1 VASGVRIPGDQQV
14 SNININ
20 ILKSKV
26 MKKDIKSQTIDNSTK
41 KYPVES
47 KTWKSDVYQA
57 LKLGYKVEA
66 LNEEQAEYIKK
77 IETKLAEKAAKTKV
91 KEEMKQTLLKK
102 MSDIMKA
109 KKAAIVS
116 AANDLADRIILRAI
130 EKEEQKKKFDE
141 ADKKI
146 KEKVKKDRMAIAEKK
161 RERKAEL
168 RNKTIPSPEAIAN
181 AKKQQDFLA
190 KAHAAKREEIE
201 ARLNEKEEFMDQ
213 SVEEWSKK
221 REERI
226 KHNTEFALKRLH
238 HKEIKLKRTT
248 KTERIEAIKAK
259 KEAGKA
265 AFNAEMK
272 RQASEIAADRQGYA
286 NRVEKRR
293 RTETERL
300 AMIAERRKLRK
311 DKIFTEHLKQQKIQ
325 QLNLKRFIE
334 SEKARLAR
342 KEEKRTKYLTT
353 GGIKVPKVKNNVAV
367 DKTRAEEYI
376 KVAETKMK
384 DEKVRYL
391 IRIASIA
398 SSEII
403 SDSVCAFICK
413 PEELNKRMKEA
424 HNKHMKEEP
433 DTYVG
438 IYAYSGIGKDQ
449 KCVSEMLN
457 DKFKDR
463 SRLNPKNEAA

>member
-1 VASGVRIPGDQQV
+1 
-14 SNININ
+14 
-20 ILKSKV
+20 

-116 AANDLADRIILRAI
+116 AANNLADRIILRAI

-161 RERKAEL
+161 RKRKAEL

-201 ARLNEKEEFMDQ
+201 ARLDEKENFMNQ
-213 SVEEWSKK
+213 SAEEWSKK
-221 REERI
+221 HEERI
-226 KHNTEFALKRLH
+226 KRNTELALKRLH

-248 KTERIEAIKAK
+248 KAERIEAIKAK

-342 KEEKRTKYLTT
+342 KEEKRAKYLTT
-353 GGIKVPKVKNNVAV
+353 GGIKVPKVKSNVAV

-376 KVAETKMK
+376 KAVEAKMK

-391 IRIASIA
+391 IRVASIA

-424 HNKHMKEEP
+424 HNKRMKEEP

-449 KCVSEMLN
+449 KCISEMLN

-463 SRLNPKNEAA
+463 SRLNPKSKAA

>member
-1 VASGVRIPGDQQV
+1 
-14 SNININ
+14 
-20 ILKSKV
+20 

-77 IETKLAEKAAKTKV
+77 IETKLAEKAAKAKV
-91 KEEMKQTLLKK
+91 KEEVKQTLLKK

-116 AANDLADRIILRAI
+116 TANDLADRIILRAI

-146 KEKVKKDRMAIAEKK
+146 KEKVKKDKMAIAEKK
-161 RERKAEL
+161 RKRKAEL

-201 ARLNEKEEFMDQ
+201 ARLNKKEEFMDQ

-226 KHNTEFALKRLH
+226 KHNTELALKRLH

-248 KTERIEAIKAK
+248 KAERIEAIKAK

-293 RTETERL
+293 RTETECL
-300 AMIAERRKLRK
+300 ARIAERRKLRK

-342 KEEKRTKYLTT
+342 KEEKRAKYLTT

-376 KVAETKMK
+376 KAAEAKMK

-391 IRIASIA
+391 IRVASIA

-424 HNKHMKEEP
+424 HNKRMKEEP

-449 KCVSEMLN
+449 KCISEMLN

-463 SRLNPKNEAA
+463 SRLNPKSEAA

>member
-1 VASGVRIPGDQQV
+1 
-14 SNININ
+14 
-20 ILKSKV
+20 
-26 MKKDIKSQTIDNSTK
+26 MKKDIKSQIIDNSTK

-77 IETKLAEKAAKTKV
+77 IETKLAEKEAKAKV
-91 KEEMKQTLLKK
+91 KEEVKQTLLKK

-146 KEKVKKDRMAIAEKK
+146 KEKVKKDKMAIAEKK
-161 RERKAEL
+161 RKRKAEL

-226 KHNTEFALKRLH
+226 KHNTELALKRLH

-248 KTERIEAIKAK
+248 KAERIEATKAK

-293 RTETERL
+293 RTEIERL
-300 AMIAERRKLRK
+300 ARIAERRKLRK

-342 KEEKRTKYLTT
+342 KEEKRAKYLTT
-353 GGIKVPKVKNNVAV
+353 GGIKVPKVKSNVAV

-376 KVAETKMK
+376 KAAEAKMK

-391 IRIASIA
+391 IRVASIA

-424 HNKHMKEEP
+424 HNKRMKEEP

-449 KCVSEMLN
+449 KCISEMLN

-463 SRLNPKNEAA
+463 SRLNPKSEAA

>member
-1 VASGVRIPGDQQV
+1 
-14 SNININ
+14 
-20 ILKSKV
+20 

-77 IETKLAEKAAKTKV
+77 IETKLAEKAAKAKV

-146 KEKVKKDRMAIAEKK
+146 KDKVKKDRMAIAEKK
-161 RERKAEL
+161 RKRKAEL

-201 ARLNEKEEFMDQ
+201 ARLSEKEEFMDQ

-226 KHNTEFALKRLH
+226 KHNTELALKRLH

-248 KTERIEAIKAK
+248 KAERIEAIKAK

-293 RTETERL
+293 HTETERL
-300 AMIAERRKLRK
+300 ARIAERRKLRK

-342 KEEKRTKYLTT
+342 KEEKRAKYLTT
-353 GGIKVPKVKNNVAV
+353 GGIKVPKVKSNVAV

-376 KVAETKMK
+376 KAAEAKMK

-391 IRIASIA
+391 IRVASIA

-424 HNKHMKEEP
+424 HNKRMKEEP

-438 IYAYSGIGKDQ
+438 IYAYSGIDKDQ
-449 KCVSEMLN
+449 KCISEMLN

-463 SRLNPKNEAA
+463 SRLNPKSEAA

>member
-1 VASGVRIPGDQQV
+1 
-14 SNININ
+14 
-20 ILKSKV
+20 

-109 KKAAIVS
+109 KKAAIIS

-146 KEKVKKDRMAIAEKK
+146 KEKVKKDKMAIAEKK
-161 RERKAEL
+161 RKRKAEL

-201 ARLNEKEEFMDQ
+201 ARLDEKENFMNQ
-213 SVEEWSKK
+213 SAEEWSKK
-221 REERI
+221 HEERI
-226 KHNTEFALKRLH
+226 KRNTELTLKRLH

-248 KTERIEAIKAK
+248 KAERIEAIKAK

-300 AMIAERRKLRK
+300 ARIAERRKLRK

-342 KEEKRTKYLTT
+342 KEEKRAKYLTT
-353 GGIKVPKVKNNVAV
+353 GGIKVPKVKNNVAI

-384 DEKVRYL
+384 DEKERYI

-398 SSEII
+398 SSEIV

-424 HNKHMKEEP
+424 HNKRMKEEP

>member
-1 VASGVRIPGDQQV
+1 
-14 SNININ
+14 
-20 ILKSKV
+20 

-77 IETKLAEKAAKTKV
+77 IETKLAEKAAKAKV

-146 KEKVKKDRMAIAEKK
+146 KEKVKKDKMAIAEKK

-201 ARLNEKEEFMDQ
+201 ARLDEKENFMNQ
-213 SVEEWSKK
+213 SAEEWSKK
-221 REERI
+221 HEERI
-226 KHNTEFALKRLH
+226 KRNTELALKRLH

-248 KTERIEAIKAK
+248 KAERIEAIKAK

-342 KEEKRTKYLTT
+342 KEEKRAKYLTT

-376 KVAETKMK
+376 KAAEAKMK

-413 PEELNKRMKEA
+413 SEELNKRMKEV

-463 SRLNPKNEAA
+463 SRLNPKSEAA

>member
-1 VASGVRIPGDQQV
+1 
-14 SNININ
+14 
-20 ILKSKV
+20 

-77 IETKLAEKAAKTKV
+77 IETKLAEKAAKAKV

-146 KEKVKKDRMAIAEKK
+146 KEKVKKDKMAIAEKK

-201 ARLNEKEEFMDQ
+201 ARLDEKENFMNQ
-213 SVEEWSKK
+213 SAEEWSKK
-221 REERI
+221 HEERI
-226 KHNTEFALKRLH
+226 KHNTELALKRLH

-248 KTERIEAIKAK
+248 KAERIEAIKAK

-342 KEEKRTKYLTT
+342 KEEKRAKYLTT
-353 GGIKVPKVKNNVAV
+353 GGIKVPKVKNNIAV

-384 DEKVRYL
+384 DEKERYI

-398 SSEII
+398 SSEIV

-413 PEELNKRMKEA
+413 PEELNKRMKEV

-463 SRLNPKNEAA
+463 SRLNPKSEAA

>member
-1 VASGVRIPGDQQV
+1 
-14 SNININ
+14 
-20 ILKSKV
+20 

-77 IETKLAEKAAKTKV
+77 IETKLAEKEAKAKV
-91 KEEMKQTLLKK
+91 KEEVKQTLLKK

-116 AANDLADRIILRAI
+116 AANDLADRIILRTI

-146 KEKVKKDRMAIAEKK
+146 KEKVKKDKMAIAEKK

-226 KHNTEFALKRLH
+226 KHNTELALKRLH

-248 KTERIEAIKAK
+248 KAERIEAIKAK

-293 RTETERL
+293 RTEIERL
-300 AMIAERRKLRK
+300 ARIAERRKLRK

-342 KEEKRTKYLTT
+342 KEEKRAKYLTT
-353 GGIKVPKVKNNVAV
+353 GGIKVPKVKSNVAV

-376 KVAETKMK
+376 KAAEAKMK

-391 IRIASIA
+391 IRVASIA

-449 KCVSEMLN
+449 KCISEMLN

-463 SRLNPKNEAA
+463 SRLNPKSEAA

>member
-1 VASGVRIPGDQQV
+1 
-14 SNININ
+14 
-20 ILKSKV
+20 

-77 IETKLAEKAAKTKV
+77 IETKLAEKAAKAKV

-109 KKAAIVS
+109 KKAAIIS

-146 KEKVKKDRMAIAEKK
+146 KEKVKKDKMAIAEKK

-201 ARLNEKEEFMDQ
+201 ARLDEKENFMNQ
-213 SVEEWSKK
+213 SAEEWSKK
-221 REERI
+221 HEERI
-226 KHNTEFALKRLH
+226 KHNTELALKRLH

-248 KTERIEAIKAK
+248 KAERIEAIKAK

-342 KEEKRTKYLTT
+342 KEEKRAKYLTT
-353 GGIKVPKVKNNVAV
+353 GGIKVPKVKNNIAV

-413 PEELNKRMKEA
+413 PEELNKRMKEV

-433 DTYVG
+433 NTYVG

-463 SRLNPKNEAA
+463 SRLNPKSEAA

>member
-1 VASGVRIPGDQQV
+1 
-14 SNININ
+14 
-20 ILKSKV
+20 
-26 MKKDIKSQTIDNSTK
+26 MKKDIKSQTIDDSTK

-47 KTWKSDVYQA
+47 KTWKSDVCQA

-77 IETKLAEKAAKTKV
+77 IETKLAEKAAKAKV

-146 KEKVKKDRMAIAEKK
+146 KEKVKKDKMAIAEKK

-201 ARLNEKEEFMDQ
+201 ARLDEKKNFMNQ
-213 SVEEWSKK
+213 SAEEWSKK
-221 REERI
+221 HEERI
-226 KHNTEFALKRLH
+226 KRNTELALKRLH

-248 KTERIEAIKAK
+248 KAERIEAIKAK

-311 DKIFTEHLKQQKIQ
+311 DKILTEHLKQQKIQ

-342 KEEKRTKYLTT
+342 KEEKRAKYLTT
-353 GGIKVPKVKNNVAV
+353 GGIKVPKVKNNIAV

-398 SSEII
+398 SSEIV

-424 HNKHMKEEP
+424 HNKRMKEEP

-463 SRLNPKNEAA
+463 SRLNPKSEAA

>member
-1 VASGVRIPGDQQV
+1 
-14 SNININ
+14 
-20 ILKSKV
+20 

-47 KTWKSDVYQA
+47 KTWKSNVYQA

-77 IETKLAEKAAKTKV
+77 IETKLAEKAAKAKV

-116 AANDLADRIILRAI
+116 AANDLADKIILRAI

-161 RERKAEL
+161 RKRKAEL

-201 ARLNEKEEFMDQ
+201 ARLDEKENFMNQ
-213 SVEEWSKK
+213 SAEEWSKK
-221 REERI
+221 HEERI
-226 KHNTEFALKRLH
+226 KRNTELALKRLH

-248 KTERIEAIKAK
+248 KAERIEAIKAK

-342 KEEKRTKYLTT
+342 KEEKRAKYLTT

-376 KVAETKMK
+376 KAAEAKMK

-413 PEELNKRMKEA
+413 SEELNKRMKEV

-438 IYAYSGIGKDQ
+438 TYAYSGIGKDQ
-449 KCVSEMLN
+449 KCISEMLN

-463 SRLNPKNEAA
+463 SRLNPKSEAA

>member
-1 VASGVRIPGDQQV
+1 
-14 SNININ
+14 
-20 ILKSKV
+20 

-77 IETKLAEKAAKTKV
+77 IETKLAEKAAKAKV

-146 KEKVKKDRMAIAEKK
+146 KEKVKKDKMAIAEKK
-161 RERKAEL
+161 RKRKAEL

-201 ARLNEKEEFMDQ
+201 ARLDEKENFMNQ
-213 SVEEWSKK
+213 SAEEWSKK
-221 REERI
+221 HEERI
-226 KHNTEFALKRLH
+226 KRNTELALKRLH

-248 KTERIEAIKAK
+248 KAERIEAIKAK

-342 KEEKRTKYLTT
+342 KEEKRAKYLTT
-353 GGIKVPKVKNNVAV
+353 GGIKVPKVKNNVAI

-463 SRLNPKNEAA
+463 SRLNPKSEAA

>member
-1 VASGVRIPGDQQV
+1 
-14 SNININ
+14 
-20 ILKSKV
+20 

-146 KEKVKKDRMAIAEKK
+146 KEKVKKDKMAIAEKK
-161 RERKAEL
+161 RKRKAEL

-201 ARLNEKEEFMDQ
+201 ARLSEKEEFMDQ

-226 KHNTEFALKRLH
+226 KHNTELALKRLH

-248 KTERIEAIKAK
+248 KAERIEATKAK

-293 RTETERL
+293 HTETERL
-300 AMIAERRKLRK
+300 ARIAERRKLRK

-342 KEEKRTKYLTT
+342 KEEKRAKYLTT
-353 GGIKVPKVKNNVAV
+353 GGIKVPKVKNNVAI

-384 DEKVRYL
+384 DEKERYI

-398 SSEII
+398 SSEIV

-413 PEELNKRMKEA
+413 PEELNKRMKEV

>member
-1 VASGVRIPGDQQV
+1 
-14 SNININ
+14 
-20 ILKSKV
+20 

-47 KTWKSDVYQA
+47 KTWKSDVCQA

-77 IETKLAEKAAKTKV
+77 IETKLAEKAAKAKV

-146 KEKVKKDRMAIAEKK
+146 KEKVKKDKMAIAEKK
-161 RERKAEL
+161 RKRKAEL

-201 ARLNEKEEFMDQ
+201 ARLNKKEEFMDQ

-226 KHNTEFALKRLH
+226 KHNTELALKRLH

-248 KTERIEAIKAK
+248 KAERIEAIKAK

-300 AMIAERRKLRK
+300 ARIAERRKLRK

-342 KEEKRTKYLTT
+342 KEEKRAKYLTT

-376 KVAETKMK
+376 KAAEAKMK

-391 IRIASIA
+391 IRVASTA

-424 HNKHMKEEP
+424 HNKRMKEEP

-449 KCVSEMLN
+449 KCISEMLN

-463 SRLNPKNEAA
+463 SRLSKSNAA

>member
-1 VASGVRIPGDQQV
+1 VGFESPETNKSR
-14 SNININ
+14 NININ

-47 KTWKSDVYQA
+47 KTWKSDVCQA
-57 LKLGYKVEA
+57 LKSGYKVEA

-77 IETKLAEKAAKTKV
+77 IETKLAEKAAKAKV

-146 KEKVKKDRMAIAEKK
+146 KEKVKKDKMAIAEKK
-161 RERKAEL
+161 RKRKAEL

-201 ARLNEKEEFMDQ
+201 ARLDEKENFMNQ
-213 SVEEWSKK
+213 SAEEWSKK
-221 REERI
+221 HEERI
-226 KHNTEFALKRLH
+226 KRNTELALKRLH

-248 KTERIEAIKAK
+248 KAERIEAIKAK

-342 KEEKRTKYLTT
+342 KEEKRAKYLTT
-353 GGIKVPKVKNNVAV
+353 GGIKVPKVKNNVAI

-376 KVAETKMK
+376 KAAEAKIK

-424 HNKHMKEEP
+424 HNKRMKEEP

>member
-1 VASGVRIPGDQQV
+1 
-14 SNININ
+14 
-20 ILKSKV
+20 

-77 IETKLAEKAAKTKV
+77 IETKLAEKAAKAKV
-91 KEEMKQTLLKK
+91 KEEVKQTLLKK

-116 AANDLADRIILRAI
+116 TANDLADRIILRAI

-146 KEKVKKDRMAIAEKK
+146 KEKVKKDKMAIAEKK
-161 RERKAEL
+161 RKRKAEL

-201 ARLNEKEEFMDQ
+201 ARLNKKEEFMDQ

-226 KHNTEFALKRLH
+226 KRNTELALKRLH

-248 KTERIEAIKAK
+248 KAERIEAIKAK

-342 KEEKRTKYLTT
+342 KEEKRAKYLTT
-353 GGIKVPKVKNNVAV
+353 GGIKVPKVKSNVAV

-376 KVAETKMK
+376 KAAEAKMK
-384 DEKVRYL
+384 DEKIRYL
-391 IRIASIA
+391 IRVASIA

-424 HNKHMKEEP
+424 HNKRMKEEP

-449 KCVSEMLN
+449 KCISEMLN

-463 SRLNPKNEAA
+463 SRLNPKSEAA

>member
-1 VASGVRIPGDQQV
+1 
-14 SNININ
+14 
-20 ILKSKV
+20 

-109 KKAAIVS
+109 KKAAIIS

-146 KEKVKKDRMAIAEKK
+146 KEKVKKDKMEIAEKK
-161 RERKAEL
+161 RKRKAEL

-201 ARLNEKEEFMDQ
+201 ARLNKKEEFMDQ

-226 KHNTEFALKRLH
+226 KHNTELALKRLH

-248 KTERIEAIKAK
+248 KAERIEAIKAK

-342 KEEKRTKYLTT
+342 KEEKRAKYLTT
-353 GGIKVPKVKNNVAV
+353 GGIKVPKVKNNVAI

-384 DEKVRYL
+384 DEKERYI

-424 HNKHMKEEP
+424 HNKRMKEEP

-463 SRLNPKNEAA
+463 SRLNPKSEAA

>member
-1 VASGVRIPGDQQV
+1 
-14 SNININ
+14 
-20 ILKSKV
+20 

-77 IETKLAEKAAKTKV
+77 IETKLAEKAAKAKV
-91 KEEMKQTLLKK
+91 KEEVKQTLLKK

-109 KKAAIVS
+109 KKAAIIS

-146 KEKVKKDRMAIAEKK
+146 KEKVKKDKMAIAEKK
-161 RERKAEL
+161 RKRKAEL

-226 KHNTEFALKRLH
+226 KHNTELALKRLH

-248 KTERIEAIKAK
+248 KAERIEATKAK

-293 RTETERL
+293 RTEIERL
-300 AMIAERRKLRK
+300 ARIAERRKLRK

-342 KEEKRTKYLTT
+342 KEEKRAKYLTT
-353 GGIKVPKVKNNVAV
+353 GGIKVPKVKSNVAV

-376 KVAETKMK
+376 KAAEAKMK

-391 IRIASIA
+391 IRVASIA

-424 HNKHMKEEP
+424 HNKRMKEEP

-449 KCVSEMLN
+449 KCISEMLN

-463 SRLNPKNEAA
+463 SRLNPKSEAA

>member
-1 VASGVRIPGDQQV
+1 
-14 SNININ
+14 
-20 ILKSKV
+20 

-77 IETKLAEKAAKTKV
+77 IETKLAEKAAKAKV

-146 KEKVKKDRMAIAEKK
+146 KEKVKKDKMAIAEKK
-161 RERKAEL
+161 RKRKAEL

-190 KAHAAKREEIE
+190 KAHAVKREEIE
-201 ARLNEKEEFMDQ
+201 ARLDEKENFMNQ
-213 SVEEWSKK
+213 SAEEWSKK
-221 REERI
+221 HEERI
-226 KHNTEFALKRLH
+226 KRNTELALKRLH

-248 KTERIEAIKAK
+248 KAERIEAIKAK

-342 KEEKRTKYLTT
+342 KEEKRAKYLTT
-353 GGIKVPKVKNNVAV
+353 GGIKVPKVKNNVAI

-376 KVAETKMK
+376 KAAEAKIK

-463 SRLNPKNEAA
+463 SRLNPKSEAA

>member
-1 VASGVRIPGDQQV
+1 
-14 SNININ
+14 
-20 ILKSKV
+20 
-26 MKKDIKSQTIDNSTK
+26 MKKDITSQTIDNSTK

-47 KTWKSDVYQA
+47 KTWKSDVCQA

-77 IETKLAEKAAKTKV
+77 IETKLAEKAAKAKV

-146 KEKVKKDRMAIAEKK
+146 KEKVKKDKMAIAEKK

-181 AKKQQDFLA
+181 AKKQQDFLT

-201 ARLNEKEEFMDQ
+201 ARLDEKENFMNQ
-213 SVEEWSKK
+213 SAEEWSKK
-221 REERI
+221 HEERI
-226 KHNTEFALKRLH
+226 KRNTELALKRLH

-248 KTERIEAIKAK
+248 KAERIEAIKAK

-293 RTETERL
+293 HTETERL
-300 AMIAERRKLRK
+300 ARIAERRKLRK

-342 KEEKRTKYLTT
+342 KEEKRAKYLTT

-384 DEKVRYL
+384 DEKERYI

-403 SDSVCAFICK
+403 SDSICAFICK

-463 SRLNPKNEAA
+463 SRLNPKSEAA

>member
-1 VASGVRIPGDQQV
+1 
-14 SNININ
+14 
-20 ILKSKV
+20 
-26 MKKDIKSQTIDNSTK
+26 MEKDIKSQTIDNSTK

-77 IETKLAEKAAKTKV
+77 IETKLAEKAAKAKV

-109 KKAAIVS
+109 KKAAIIS

-146 KEKVKKDRMAIAEKK
+146 KEKVKKDKMAIAEKK
-161 RERKAEL
+161 RKRKAEL

-201 ARLNEKEEFMDQ
+201 ARLDEKENFMNQ
-213 SVEEWSKK
+213 SAEEWSKK
-221 REERI
+221 HEERI
-226 KHNTEFALKRLH
+226 KRNTELALKRLH

-248 KTERIEAIKAK
+248 KAERIEAIKTK

-311 DKIFTEHLKQQKIQ
+311 DKIFTEYLKQQKIQ

-342 KEEKRTKYLTT
+342 KEEKRAKYLTT
-353 GGIKVPKVKNNVAV
+353 GGIKVPKVKNNIAV

-413 PEELNKRMKEA
+413 PEELNKRMKEV

-433 DTYVG
+433 NTYVG

-463 SRLNPKNEAA
+463 SRLNPKSEAA

>member
-1 VASGVRIPGDQQV
+1 
-14 SNININ
+14 
-20 ILKSKV
+20 

-77 IETKLAEKAAKTKV
+77 IETKLAEKEAKAKV
-91 KEEMKQTLLKK
+91 KEEVKQTLLKK

-146 KEKVKKDRMAIAEKK
+146 KEKVKKDKMAIAEKK
-161 RERKAEL
+161 RKRKAEL

-201 ARLNEKEEFMDQ
+201 ARLSEKEEFMDQ

-226 KHNTEFALKRLH
+226 KHNTELALKRLH

-248 KTERIEAIKAK
+248 KAERIEAIKAK

-300 AMIAERRKLRK
+300 ARIAERRKLRK

-342 KEEKRTKYLTT
+342 KEEKRAKYLTT
-353 GGIKVPKVKNNVAV
+353 GGIKVPKVKSNVAV

-376 KVAETKMK
+376 KAAEAKMK

-391 IRIASIA
+391 IRVASIA

-424 HNKHMKEEP
+424 HNKRMKEEP

-449 KCVSEMLN
+449 KCISEMLN

-463 SRLNPKNEAA
+463 SRLNPKSEAA

>member
-1 VASGVRIPGDQQV
+1 
-14 SNININ
+14 
-20 ILKSKV
+20 

-109 KKAAIVS
+109 KKAAIIS

-146 KEKVKKDRMAIAEKK
+146 KEKVKKDKMAIAEKK
-161 RERKAEL
+161 RKRKAEL

-201 ARLNEKEEFMDQ
+201 ARLSEKEEFMDQ

-226 KHNTEFALKRLH
+226 KHNTELALKRLH

-248 KTERIEAIKAK
+248 KAERIETIKAK

-342 KEEKRTKYLTT
+342 KEEKRAKYLTT
-353 GGIKVPKVKNNVAV
+353 GGIKVPKVKSNVAV

-376 KVAETKMK
+376 KAVAAKMK

-391 IRIASIA
+391 IRVASIA

-424 HNKHMKEEP
+424 HNKRMKEEP

-449 KCVSEMLN
+449 KCISEMLN

-463 SRLNPKNEAA
+463 SRLNPKSEAA

>member
-1 VASGVRIPGDQQV
+1 
-14 SNININ
+14 
-20 ILKSKV
+20 

-77 IETKLAEKAAKTKV
+77 IETKLAEKAAKAKV
-91 KEEMKQTLLKK
+91 KEEVKQTLLKK

-146 KEKVKKDRMAIAEKK
+146 KEKVKKDKMAIAEKK
-161 RERKAEL
+161 RKRKAEL

-201 ARLNEKEEFMDQ
+201 ARLDEKENFMNQ
-213 SVEEWSKK
+213 SAEEWSKK
-221 REERI
+221 HEERI
-226 KHNTEFALKRLH
+226 KRNTELALKRLH

-248 KTERIEAIKAK
+248 KAERIEAIKAK

-342 KEEKRTKYLTT
+342 KEEKRAKYLTT
-353 GGIKVPKVKNNVAV
+353 GGIKVPKVKNNVAI

-384 DEKVRYL
+384 DEKERYI

-463 SRLNPKNEAA
+463 SRLNPKSEAA

>member
-1 VASGVRIPGDQQV
+1 
-14 SNININ
+14 
-20 ILKSKV
+20 

-77 IETKLAEKAAKTKV
+77 IETKLAEKAAKAKV

-146 KEKVKKDRMAIAEKK
+146 KEKVKKDKMAIAEKK

-201 ARLNEKEEFMDQ
+201 ARLDEKENFMNQ
-213 SVEEWSKK
+213 SAEEWSKK
-221 REERI
+221 HEERI
-226 KHNTEFALKRLH
+226 KHNTELALKRLH

-248 KTERIEAIKAK
+248 KAERIEAIKAK

-342 KEEKRTKYLTT
+342 KEEKRAKYLTT

-413 PEELNKRMKEA
+413 PEELNKRMKEV

-433 DTYVG
+433 NTYVG

-463 SRLNPKNEAA
+463 SRLNPKSEAA

>member
-1 VASGVRIPGDQQV
+1 
-14 SNININ
+14 
-20 ILKSKV
+20 

-77 IETKLAEKAAKTKV
+77 IETKLAEKEAKAKV
-91 KEEMKQTLLKK
+91 KEEVKQTLLKK

-146 KEKVKKDRMAIAEKK
+146 KEKVKKDKMAIAEKK

-226 KHNTEFALKRLH
+226 KHNTELALKRLH

-248 KTERIEAIKAK
+248 KAERIEAIKAK

-293 RTETERL
+293 RTEIERL
-300 AMIAERRKLRK
+300 ARIAERRKLRK

-342 KEEKRTKYLTT
+342 KEEKRAKYLTT
-353 GGIKVPKVKNNVAV
+353 GGIKVPKVKSNVAV

-376 KVAETKMK
+376 KAAEAKMK

-391 IRIASIA
+391 IRVASIA

-449 KCVSEMLN
+449 KCISEMLN

-463 SRLNPKNEAA
+463 SRLNPKSEAA

>member
-1 VASGVRIPGDQQV
+1 
-14 SNININ
+14 
-20 ILKSKV
+20 

-109 KKAAIVS
+109 KKAAIIS

-146 KEKVKKDRMAIAEKK
+146 KEKVKKDKMAIAEKK
-161 RERKAEL
+161 RKRKAEL

-201 ARLNEKEEFMDQ
+201 ARLNKKEEFMDQ

-226 KHNTEFALKRLH
+226 KHNTELALKRLH

-248 KTERIEAIKAK
+248 KAERIEAIKAK

-293 RTETERL
+293 HTETERL
-300 AMIAERRKLRK
+300 ARIAERRKLRK

-342 KEEKRTKYLTT
+342 KEEKRAKYLTT
-353 GGIKVPKVKNNVAV
+353 GGIKVPKVKSNVAV

-376 KVAETKMK
+376 KAAEAKMK

-391 IRIASIA
+391 IRVASIA

-424 HNKHMKEEP
+424 HNKRMKEEP

-449 KCVSEMLN
+449 KCISEMLN

-463 SRLNPKNEAA
+463 SRLSKSNAA

>member
-1 VASGVRIPGDQQV
+1 
-14 SNININ
+14 
-20 ILKSKV
+20 

-77 IETKLAEKAAKTKV
+77 IETKLAEKAAKAKV

-146 KEKVKKDRMAIAEKK
+146 KEKVKKDKMAIAEKK
-161 RERKAEL
+161 RKRKAEL

-226 KHNTEFALKRLH
+226 KHNTELALKRLH

-248 KTERIEAIKAK
+248 KAERIEAIKAK

-293 RTETERL
+293 RTEIERL
-300 AMIAERRKLRK
+300 ARIAERRKLRK

-342 KEEKRTKYLTT
+342 KEEKRAKYLTT
-353 GGIKVPKVKNNVAV
+353 GGIKVPKVKSNVAV

-376 KVAETKMK
+376 KAAEAKMK

-391 IRIASIA
+391 IRVASIA

-413 PEELNKRMKEA
+413 LEELNKRMKEA

-449 KCVSEMLN
+449 KCISEMLN

-463 SRLNPKNEAA
+463 SRLNPKSEAA

>member
-1 VASGVRIPGDQQV
+1 
-14 SNININ
+14 
-20 ILKSKV
+20 

-77 IETKLAEKAAKTKV
+77 IETKLAEKAAKAKV

-116 AANDLADRIILRAI
+116 TANDLADRIILRAI

-146 KEKVKKDRMAIAEKK
+146 KEKVKKDKMAIAEKK
-161 RERKAEL
+161 RKRKAEL

-201 ARLNEKEEFMDQ
+201 ARLNKKEEFMDQ

-221 REERI
+221 HEERI
-226 KHNTEFALKRLH
+226 KHNTELALKRLH

-248 KTERIEAIKAK
+248 KAERIEAIKAK

-342 KEEKRTKYLTT
+342 KEEKRAKYLTT
-353 GGIKVPKVKNNVAV
+353 GGIKVPKVKNNVAI

-376 KVAETKMK
+376 KAAEAKIK

-398 SSEII
+398 SSEIV

-413 PEELNKRMKEA
+413 PEELNKRMKEV

-463 SRLNPKNEAA
+463 SRLNPKSEAA

>member
-1 VASGVRIPGDQQV
+1 
-14 SNININ
+14 
-20 ILKSKV
+20 

-47 KTWKSDVYQA
+47 KTWKSDICQA

-77 IETKLAEKAAKTKV
+77 IETKLAEKAAKAKV

-146 KEKVKKDRMAIAEKK
+146 KEKVKKDKMAIAEKK
-161 RERKAEL
+161 RKRKAEL

-201 ARLNEKEEFMDQ
+201 ARLNKKEEFMDQ

-226 KHNTEFALKRLH
+226 KHSTELALKRLH

-293 RTETERL
+293 HTETERL
-300 AMIAERRKLRK
+300 ARIAERRKLRK

-342 KEEKRTKYLTT
+342 KEEKRAKYLTM

-376 KVAETKMK
+376 KVAETKIK

-391 IRIASIA
+391 IRVASIA

-449 KCVSEMLN
+449 KCISEMLN

-463 SRLNPKNEAA
+463 SRLNPKSEAA

>member
-1 VASGVRIPGDQQV
+1 
-14 SNININ
+14 
-20 ILKSKV
+20 

-77 IETKLAEKAAKTKV
+77 IETKLAEKEAKAKV
-91 KEEMKQTLLKK
+91 KEEVKQTLLKK

-146 KEKVKKDRMAIAEKK
+146 KEKVKKDKMAIAEKK
-161 RERKAEL
+161 RKRKAEL

-190 KAHAAKREEIE
+190 KAYAAKREEIE

-226 KHNTEFALKRLH
+226 KHNTELALKRLH

-248 KTERIEAIKAK
+248 KAERIEAIKAK

-300 AMIAERRKLRK
+300 ARIAERRKLRK

-342 KEEKRTKYLTT
+342 KEEKRAKYLTT

-376 KVAETKMK
+376 KAAEAKMK

-449 KCVSEMLN
+449 KCISEMLN

-463 SRLNPKNEAA
+463 SRFSKSNAA

>member
-1 VASGVRIPGDQQV
+1 
-14 SNININ
+14 
-20 ILKSKV
+20 

-109 KKAAIVS
+109 KKAAIIS

-146 KEKVKKDRMAIAEKK
+146 KEKVKKDKMAIAEKK
-161 RERKAEL
+161 RKRKAEL

-226 KHNTEFALKRLH
+226 KHNTELALKRLH

-248 KTERIEAIKAK
+248 KAERIEAIKAK

-300 AMIAERRKLRK
+300 ARIAERRKLRK

-342 KEEKRTKYLTT
+342 KEEKRAKYLTT
-353 GGIKVPKVKNNVAV
+353 GGIKVPKVKSNVAV

-376 KVAETKMK
+376 KAAEAKMK

-424 HNKHMKEEP
+424 HNKRMKEEP

-463 SRLNPKNEAA
+463 SRLNPKSEAA

>member
-1 VASGVRIPGDQQV
+1 
-14 SNININ
+14 
-20 ILKSKV
+20 

-66 LNEEQAEYIKK
+66 LNEEQVEYIKK
-77 IETKLAEKAAKTKV
+77 IETKLAEKEAKTKV

-146 KEKVKKDRMAIAEKK
+146 KEKVKKDKMAIAEKK
-161 RERKAEL
+161 RKRKAEL

-201 ARLNEKEEFMDQ
+201 ARLNKKEEFMDQ

-226 KHNTEFALKRLH
+226 KHNTELALKRLH

-248 KTERIEAIKAK
+248 KVERIEAIKAK

-293 RTETERL
+293 RTEIERL
-300 AMIAERRKLRK
+300 ARIAERRKLRK

-342 KEEKRTKYLTT
+342 KEEKRAKYLTT
-353 GGIKVPKVKNNVAV
+353 GGIKVPKVKSNVAV

-376 KVAETKMK
+376 KAAEAKMK

-424 HNKHMKEEP
+424 HNKRMKEEP

-449 KCVSEMLN
+449 KCISEMLN

-463 SRLNPKNEAA
+463 SRLNPKSEAA

>member
-1 VASGVRIPGDQQV
+1 
-14 SNININ
+14 
-20 ILKSKV
+20 

-77 IETKLAEKAAKTKV
+77 IETKLAEKAAKAKV

-146 KEKVKKDRMAIAEKK
+146 KEKVKKDKMAIAEKK
-161 RERKAEL
+161 RKRKAEL

-201 ARLNEKEEFMDQ
+201 ARLDEKENFMNQ
-213 SVEEWSKK
+213 SAEEWSKK
-221 REERI
+221 HEERI
-226 KHNTEFALKRLH
+226 KRNTELALKRLH

-248 KTERIEAIKAK
+248 NAERIEAIKAK

-342 KEEKRTKYLTT
+342 KEEKRAKYLTT
-353 GGIKVPKVKNNVAV
+353 GGIKVPKVKNNVAI

-384 DEKVRYL
+384 DEKERYI

-424 HNKHMKEEP
+424 HNKRMKEEP

-463 SRLNPKNEAA
+463 SRLNPKSEAA

>member
-1 VASGVRIPGDQQV
+1 
-14 SNININ
+14 
-20 ILKSKV
+20 

-146 KEKVKKDRMAIAEKK
+146 KEKVKKDKMAIAEKK
-161 RERKAEL
+161 HKRKAEL

-201 ARLNEKEEFMDQ
+201 ARLDEKENFMNQ
-213 SVEEWSKK
+213 SVEEWNKK

-226 KHNTEFALKRLH
+226 KHNTELALKRLH

-248 KTERIEAIKAK
+248 KAERIEAIKAK

-342 KEEKRTKYLTT
+342 KEEKRVKYLTT

-376 KVAETKMK
+376 KAAEAKIK

>member
-1 VASGVRIPGDQQV
+1 
-14 SNININ
+14 
-20 ILKSKV
+20 

-47 KTWKSDVYQA
+47 KTWKSDVCQA

-77 IETKLAEKAAKTKV
+77 IETKLAEKAAKAKV
-91 KEEMKQTLLKK
+91 KEEVKQTLLKK

-146 KEKVKKDRMAIAEKK
+146 KEKVKKDKMAIAEKK
-161 RERKAEL
+161 RKRKAEL

-201 ARLNEKEEFMDQ
+201 ARLSEKEEFMDQ

-226 KHNTEFALKRLH
+226 KHNTELALKRLH

-248 KTERIEAIKAK
+248 KAERIEAIKAK

-293 RTETERL
+293 RTEIERL
-300 AMIAERRKLRK
+300 ARIAERRKLRK

-342 KEEKRTKYLTT
+342 KEEKRAKYLTT
-353 GGIKVPKVKNNVAV
+353 GGIKVPKVKSNVAV

-376 KVAETKMK
+376 KAAEAKMK

-391 IRIASIA
+391 IRVASIA

-424 HNKHMKEEP
+424 HNKRMKEEP

-449 KCVSEMLN
+449 KCISEMLN

-463 SRLNPKNEAA
+463 SRLNPKSEAA

>member
-1 VASGVRIPGDQQV
+1 
-14 SNININ
+14 
-20 ILKSKV
+20 

-47 KTWKSDVYQA
+47 KTWKSNVYQA

-77 IETKLAEKAAKTKV
+77 IETKLAEKAAKAKV

-146 KEKVKKDRMAIAEKK
+146 KEKVKKDKMAIAEKK

-201 ARLNEKEEFMDQ
+201 ARLDEKENFMNQ
-213 SVEEWSKK
+213 SAEEWSKK
-221 REERI
+221 HEERI
-226 KHNTEFALKRLH
+226 KHNTELALKRLH

-248 KTERIEAIKAK
+248 KAERIEAIKAK

-265 AFNAEMK
+265 AFNAEME

-342 KEEKRTKYLTT
+342 KEEKRAKYLTT
-353 GGIKVPKVKNNVAV
+353 GGIKVPKVKNNIAV

-413 PEELNKRMKEA
+413 PEELNKRMKEV

-463 SRLNPKNEAA
+463 SRLNPKSEAA

>member
-1 VASGVRIPGDQQV
+1 
-14 SNININ
+14 
-20 ILKSKV
+20 

-77 IETKLAEKAAKTKV
+77 IETKLAEKAAKAKV

-146 KEKVKKDRMAIAEKK
+146 KEKVKKDKMAIAEKK

-201 ARLNEKEEFMDQ
+201 ARLDEKENFMNQ
-213 SVEEWSKK
+213 SAEEWSKK
-221 REERI
+221 HEERI
-226 KHNTEFALKRLH
+226 KRNTELALKRLH

-248 KTERIEAIKAK
+248 KAERIEAIKAK

-293 RTETERL
+293 HTETERL
-300 AMIAERRKLRK
+300 ARIAERRKLRK

-342 KEEKRTKYLTT
+342 KEEKRAKYLTT

-433 DTYVG
+433 NTYVG

-463 SRLNPKNEAA
+463 SRLNPKSEAA

>member
-1 VASGVRIPGDQQV
+1 
-14 SNININ
+14 
-20 ILKSKV
+20 

-109 KKAAIVS
+109 KKAAIIS

-146 KEKVKKDRMAIAEKK
+146 KEKVKKDKMAIAEKK
-161 RERKAEL
+161 RKRKAEL

-201 ARLNEKEEFMDQ
+201 ARLNKKEEFMDQ

-226 KHNTEFALKRLH
+226 KHNTELALKRLH

-248 KTERIEAIKAK
+248 KAERIEAIKAK

-300 AMIAERRKLRK
+300 ARIAERRKLRK

-342 KEEKRTKYLTT
+342 KEEKRAKYLTT

-376 KVAETKMK
+376 KAAEAKMK

-391 IRIASIA
+391 IRVASIA

-424 HNKHMKEEP
+424 HNKRMKEEP

-449 KCVSEMLN
+449 KCISEMLN

-463 SRLNPKNEAA
+463 SRLSKSNAA

>member
-1 VASGVRIPGDQQV
+1 
-14 SNININ
+14 
-20 ILKSKV
+20 

-77 IETKLAEKAAKTKV
+77 IETKLAEKAAKAKV
-91 KEEMKQTLLKK
+91 KEEVKQTLLKK

-116 AANDLADRIILRAI
+116 TANDLADRIILRAI

-146 KEKVKKDRMAIAEKK
+146 KEKVKKDKMAIAEKK
-161 RERKAEL
+161 RKRKAEL

-201 ARLNEKEEFMDQ
+201 ARLNKKEEFMDQ

-226 KHNTEFALKRLH
+226 KHNTEPALKRLH

-248 KTERIEAIKAK
+248 KAERIEAIKAK

-293 RTETERL
+293 HTETERL
-300 AMIAERRKLRK
+300 ARIAERRKLRK

-342 KEEKRTKYLTT
+342 KEEKRAKYLTT
-353 GGIKVPKVKNNVAV
+353 GGIKVPKVKSNVAV

-376 KVAETKMK
+376 KATEAKMK

-391 IRIASIA
+391 IRVASIA

-424 HNKHMKEEP
+424 HNKRMKEEP

-449 KCVSEMLN
+449 KCISEMLN

-463 SRLNPKNEAA
+463 SRLNPKSEAA